1 MPKFFVK
8 KEQINN
14 NLINIIGKDVNHI
27 SKVLRAKVD
36 DEIYVGNQDDA
47 NTYLCKIKEFKV
59 DSIKCEIIEMI
70 NETVESNVDIH
81 ILQGLPK
88 ADKMELII
96 QKATEIGVKQITPV
110 EMERCIVKLDEKDK
124 VKKLIR
130 WQTISEVAA
139 KQSGRDLIPKIN
151 EITKL
156 KNLKLDEYDLVIV
169 AYENE
174 KENKLKEE
182 LIKIKNIENPKIAV
196 IIGPEG
202 GIDIKEVE
210 KLKESG
216 AKVITLGNRILRT
229 ETVALVISS
238 MIMYELEK

>member
-27 SKVLRAKVD
+27 SKVLRAKLD

-59 DSIKCEIIEMI
+59 DSIKCEIIGMI

-124 VKKLIR
+124 VKKLTR

-156 KNLKLDEYDLVIV
+156 KNIKLDEYDLVIV

>member
-174 KENKLKEE
+174 KDNKLKEE